1 VKDFKEPIFQQDM
14 IDKLVMDANRIKTL
28 KALAGSYIRQNIHG
42 EKTEVAPW
50 SADFIQG
57 KGQGQIILLHGKP
70 GVGKTCTA
78 GELWRETDAYTTL
91 TSITRMHCRVYETT
105 FDGSDK

>member
-1 VKDFKEPIFQQDM
+1 M
-14 IDKLVMDANRIKTL
+14 IDKLVMDATRIKTL

-42 EKTEVAPW
+42 EKTEVASW

-78 GELWRETDAYTTL
+78 GESRPENSDV
-91 TSITRMHCRVYETT
+91 MPP
-105 FDGSDK
+105 GS

>member
-1 VKDFKEPIFQQDM
+1 M
-14 IDKLVMDANRIKTL
+14 IDKLVMDAARIKTL
-28 KALAGSYIRQNIHG
+28 KALSGSYIREDKHG
-42 EKTEVAPW
+42 IKSTLPPW

-78 GELWRETDAYTTL
+78 GEVAYSVRT
-91 TSITRMHCRVYETT
+91 
-105 FDGSDK
+105 

>member
-1 VKDFKEPIFQQDM
+1 MIEHLHVSYFQEPKFEQDM
-14 IDKLVMDANRIKTL
+14 IDKLVMDPARIRTL
-28 KALAGSYIRQNIHG
+28 KALAGSYIRENKHG
-42 EKTEVAPW
+42 VKSTQPPW

-78 GELWRETDAYTTL
+78 GKF
-91 TSITRMHCRVYETT
+91 VYKTKNICSAN
-105 FDGSDK
+105 F

>member
-1 VKDFKEPIFQQDM
+1 M

-28 KALAGSYIRQNIHG
+28 KALAGSYIRRNIHG

-78 GELWRETDAYTTL
+78 GELCRAFWVSMPL
-91 TSITRMHCRVYETT
+91 ISLTRMYRRVYKTT
-105 FDGSDK
+105 FDGPDEQ

>member
-1 VKDFKEPIFQQDM
+1 MIWLTEIVEQLHVKDFKEPRFQQDM
-14 IDKLVMDANRIKTL
+14 IDKLVMDATRIKTL

-78 GELWRETDAYTTL
+78 GKL
-91 TSITRMHCRVYETT
+91 
-105 FDGSDK
+105 

>member
-1 VKDFKEPIFQQDM
+1 M
-14 IDKLVMDANRIKTL
+14 IDKLVMDAARIKTL
-28 KALAGSYIRQNIHG
+28 KALAGSYIREDKHG
-42 EKTEVAPW
+42 IKSTLPPW

-78 GELWRETDAYTTL
+78 GKGEYSVRD
-91 TSITRMHCRVYETT
+91 
-105 FDGSDK
+105 

>member
-1 VKDFKEPIFQQDM
+1 M
-14 IDKLVMDANRIKTL
+14 IDKLVMDATRIKTL

-78 GELWRETDAYTTL
+78 GELWPDSGVCIPL
-91 TSITRMHCRVYETT
+91 TSIARMHRRVYEATI
-105 FDGSDK
+105 DGSDKQ

>member
-1 VKDFKEPIFQQDM
+1 
-14 IDKLVMDANRIKTL
+14 MDPARVKTL

-42 EKTEVAPW
+42 QEVKGDPW
-50 SADFIQG
+50 NADFIQG

-78 GELWRETDAYTTL
+78 GKVSQHSTVHDEGLWL
-91 TSITRMHCRVYETT
+91 TFYHKNASRSIQS
-105 FDGSDK
+105 GL

>member
-1 VKDFKEPIFQQDM
+1 MIEQLHVESLREPKFEQDM
-14 IDKLVMDANRIKTL
+14 IDKLVMDPARIKTL
-28 KALAGSYIRQNIHG
+28 KALAGSYIRENKHG
-42 EKTEVAPW
+42 VKSTQAPW

-78 GELWRETDAYTTL
+78 GEFAIR
-91 TSITRMHCRVYETT
+91 I
-105 FDGSDK
+105 

>member
-1 VKDFKEPIFQQDM
+1 M
-14 IDKLVMDANRIKTL
+14 IDKLVMDPTRVKTL

-42 EKTEVAPW
+42 QEVKGDPW
-50 SADFIQG
+50 NADFIQG

-78 GELWRETDAYTTL
+78 GKVSQHSTIHDEGL
-91 TSITRMHCRVYETT
+91 
-105 FDGSDK
+105 